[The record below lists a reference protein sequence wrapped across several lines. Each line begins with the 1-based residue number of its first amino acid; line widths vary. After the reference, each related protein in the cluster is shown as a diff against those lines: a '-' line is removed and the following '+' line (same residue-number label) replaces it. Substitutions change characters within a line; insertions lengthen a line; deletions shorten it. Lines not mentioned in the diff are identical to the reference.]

1 MTDSIE
7 TPESMAEE
15 PRMLRLPVV
24 EMAAEPAPPAVAAGY
39 EPHPVGTGEHIR
51 FLERVNAEL
60 VERMQAFAD
69 RQYCLGIE
77 MLQRQECLG
86 WEAKVKAGKFG
97 QAHLDAHVQAGRH
110 FGAHFGIY
118 EAIKA
123 ARAALTSATKEQQ
136 K

>member
-1 MTDSIE
+1 MSRASELADGNEKCAAAWIE
-7 TPESMAEE
+7 SSDAHKF
-15 PRMLRLPVV
+15 RMDT
-24 EMAAEPAPPAVAAGY
+24 AAEL
-39 EPHPVGTGEHIR
+39 R
-51 FLERVNAEL
+51 RLERVNAEL

>member
-1 MTDSIE
+1 MSRASELADRIHPRTDWYE
-7 TPESMAEE
+7 FDAQTWCNEA
-15 PRMLRLPVV
+15 
-24 EMAAEPAPPAVAAGY
+24 AAEL
-39 EPHPVGTGEHIR
+39 R
-51 FLERVNAEL
+51 RLDRVNVEL
-60 VERMQAFAD
+60 VRQMQAFAD

-77 MLQRQECLG
+77 MLKRQECLG

-118 EAIKA
+118 EAIEA
-123 ARAALTSATKEQQ
+123 ARAALTSATKET

>member
-1 MTDSIE
+1 MSRASELADQLEALDKTSF
-7 TPESMAEE
+7 TSMWAREGDKAVVAE
-15 PRMLRLPVV
+15 LRRLD
-24 EMAAEPAPPAVAAGY
+24 
-39 EPHPVGTGEHIR
+39 
-51 FLERVNAEL
+51 RVNAEL

-77 MLQRQECLG
+77 MLQRQKCLG

>member
-1 MTDSIE
+1 MSRASELADKLERQYGFPDTDK
-7 TPESMAEE
+7 A
-15 PRMLRLPVV
+15 
-24 EMAAEPAPPAVAAGY
+24 AAEL
-39 EPHPVGTGEHIR
+39 R
-51 FLERVNAEL
+51 RLERVNAEL

>member
-1 MTDSIE
+1 MSRASELADLLDKRQRDPLDLLPPKAADE
-7 TPESMAEE
+7 LRRLEAEVE
-15 PRMLRLPVV
+15 RLN
-24 EMAAEPAPPAVAAGY
+24 
-39 EPHPVGTGEHIR
+39 
-51 FLERVNAEL
+51 RVNAEL